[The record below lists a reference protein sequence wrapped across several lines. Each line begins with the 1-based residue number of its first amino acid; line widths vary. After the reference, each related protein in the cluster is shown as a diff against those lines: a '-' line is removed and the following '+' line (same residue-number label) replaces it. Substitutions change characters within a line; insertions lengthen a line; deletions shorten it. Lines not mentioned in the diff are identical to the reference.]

1 MIGIIFCSIGI
12 ASLAGFGSVI
22 AMLVEEERL
31 YKLILKEKR
40 KKYEKSRV
48 HDPTDPTHKE
58 EFTED
63 SKG

>member
-1 MIGIIFCSIGI
+1 MTVIIFTSLGI

-22 AMLVEEERL
+22 AMLIEEERL
-31 YKLILKEKR
+31 HKLILKEKR
-40 KKYEKSRV
+40 KRYEKGRV

-58 EFTED
+58 KFTED